1 MPQAPRDT
9 SAEAKLDG
17 VLSAMGSVRMGHH
30 ASPRTEKYGPLPDQ
44 EGDLYLPTRPHAPVI
59 CLLHGGFW
67 RMPHGRDQMT
77 AIAQD
82 LVSRGF
88 AVWNLEYRRLGVAGS
103 GWPGTFDDVI
113 AGIERLA
120 RFVSDGMDLDLE
132 RVVVSGHS
140 AGGHLALWASA
151 RQHRET
157 GNGAARSVRI
167 RAVAGQAPVAD
178 LVRAYELAVGG
189 SAVREL
195 LGGSPEQCP
204 GRYQAA
210 SPQALLP
217 LEVPQLI
224 IHGAADDVVPIEMAR
239 RYTETSRAAG
249 DEVELL
255 ELPDTGHMEFL
266 DPASA
271 AHAALCSWLLRIP

>member
-1 MPQAPRDT
+1 MPQAPRDS
-9 SAEAKLDG
+9 SAEVKLDG
-17 VLSAMGSVRMGHH
+17 VLSATGSVRMDHH
-30 ASPRTEKYGPLPDQ
+30 ASPKTGKYGPLPDQ

-88 AVWNLEYRRLGVAGS
+88 AVWNLEYRRLGAAGG
-103 GWPGTFDDVI
+103 GWPGTFEDVI

-120 RFVSDGMDLDLE
+120 RYVSDGMDLDLE
-132 RVVVSGHS
+132 RVVLSGHS
-140 AGGHLALWASA
+140 AGGHLALWAAA

-157 GNGAARSVRI
+157 GNGAARHVRI

-189 SAVREL
+189 SAVSEL

-224 IHGAADDVVPIEMAR
+224 IHGAADDVVPIEIAR